1 MRTLLTYIIFA
12 FAGLSCYA
20 QTESE
25 NTDTV
30 SAIDTVYIYT
40 NWKSI
45 VNHDPVA
52 AYSGPIV
59 YLNNELE
66 TEIFT
71 SDPESQQVV
80 DNQAIAVCVGDTLW
94 LANTNYLNQAFNNK
108 CEWFLNY
115 MPLYFTEKIAFVKFW
130 NSYPSEY
137 LVEVHAVVHHH
148 RVDNQRLFRQGRVDV
163 VLLIVV
169 HHIGGSD
176 ECRHITTGFAGQ
188 IFINRP
194 KVGIFVISALGTAER
209 LVHIGRAAVVGGDS
223 QRPVVVDAVELLE
236 IACCRIT

>member
-1 MRTLLTYIIFA
+1 MRTLLIYIIFA

-52 AYSGPIV
+52 AYPGPIV
-59 YLNNELE
+59 YFNNELE

-94 LANTNYLNQAFNNK
+94 LANINYLNQAFNNN

-115 MPLYFTEKIAFVKFW
+115 MPLYFTVKIAFV
-130 NSYPSEY
+130 
-137 LVEVHAVVHHH
+137 
-148 RVDNQRLFRQGRVDV
+148 
-163 VLLIVV
+163 
-169 HHIGGSD
+169 
-176 ECRHITTGFAGQ
+176 
-188 IFINRP
+188 
-194 KVGIFVISALGTAER
+194 
-209 LVHIGRAAVVGGDS
+209 
-223 QRPVVVDAVELLE
+223 
-236 IACCRIT
+236 